1 MEIELSDHFD
11 RMNKVVAE
19 LLKGNN
25 PTQISTITGLKR
37 SDVVELIDEWKTVV
51 YNDTSSKERAK
62 EAISGADQHYSMLI
76 KEAWKT
82 VDDADQSGQL
92 NVKAGALKL
101 IAEHIGSNGFI
112 TTNISGSG
120 DEVFVISSDEVVSEI
135 SKIPTSQPR
144 EGLSEYVGILALS
157 QSALS
162 HLKKLRP
169 KDCGSLDYES
179 YISANLLSYYTFRE
193 FYLPDLVWTEIDTE
207 MDFSKLRSWSL
218 DKLEKV
224 TLK

>member
-25 PTQISTITGLKR
+25 PTQIASLTGFKR

-82 VDDADQSGQL
+82 VEDADQAGQL
-92 NVKAGALKL
+92 NVKANALKL
-101 IAEHIGSNGFI
+101 ISDIETKRITMLKEVGLLDNAEMASQIAETERKQEILVNILKEVTSSCPKCKMDVAKRISQI
-112 TTNISGSG
+112 TGVVES
-120 DEVFVISSDEVVSEI
+120 VVIDVENNKNVS
-135 SKIPTSQPR
+135 
-144 EGLSEYVGILALS
+144 
-157 QSALS
+157 
-162 HLKKLRP
+162 
-169 KDCGSLDYES
+169 
-179 YISANLLSYYTFRE
+179 
-193 FYLPDLVWTEIDTE
+193 
-207 MDFSKLRSWSL
+207 
-218 DKLEKV
+218 
-224 TLK
+224 